1 MLAAIGVIGA
11 FCAPL
16 VLGGSDS
23 DPTPLFAYFA
33 LVAFVGLGVDTMR
46 RWAWVSGLTLV
57 LAYVMGTMLL
67 GGDYLLTSAY
77 QLYVIAL
84 VVMAVL
90 IPARAVMPDHSGSI
104 LTEWA
109 IKLNGATRP
118 IFPVLLAWGA
128 MAASSI
134 LLTLTSDF
142 GVAEFWLALIALAG
156 LCVAVIV
163 WSLRAPALQDLA
175 LVPMFGIVA
184 SIAMQSRWSAI
195 RRAFD
200 VTDDLTSDAT
210 YIFTFSLLVLIAMVL
225 SALAAWRSLS
235 KGGFPFIWA
244 LVAAVYAPAVAMVLE
259 MVWVP
264 SAVIGA
270 YPWALHA
277 AVMAAFMVFWAER
290 FARAD
295 GPDDRL
301 RMSFFVL
308 SALASISFALVMTL
322 SSAALTVALAVIV
335 VAAAALDR
343 RFDLYPM
350 TIFIAAG
357 VVTLGYRL
365 VADPGLGWA
374 TGSASIFELVLAY
387 GGVLAAMIAGLWL
400 LRCKVRQTA
409 TVMMDSA
416 AWSVGGIFVSLIL
429 FRIIDASV
437 GGQRP

>member
-1 MLAAIGVIGA
+1 M
-11 FCAPL
+11 
-16 VLGGSDS
+16 GGSDS

-235 KGGFPFIWA
+235 KGGFPFHLGFGSRSLRA
-244 LVAAVYAPAVAMVLE
+244 
-259 MVWVP
+259 
-264 SAVIGA
+264 SRCDGA
-270 YPWALHA
+270 
-277 AVMAAFMVFWAER
+277 
-290 FARAD
+290 
-295 GPDDRL
+295 
-301 RMSFFVL
+301 
-308 SALASISFALVMTL
+308 
-322 SSAALTVALAVIV
+322 
-335 VAAAALDR
+335 
-343 RFDLYPM
+343 
-350 TIFIAAG
+350 
-357 VVTLGYRL
+357 
-365 VADPGLGWA
+365 
-374 TGSASIFELVLAY
+374 
-387 GGVLAAMIAGLWL
+387 
-400 LRCKVRQTA
+400 
-409 TVMMDSA
+409 
-416 AWSVGGIFVSLIL
+416 
-429 FRIIDASV
+429 
-437 GGQRP
+437 

>member
-1 MLAAIGVIGA
+1 
-11 FCAPL
+11 
-16 VLGGSDS
+16 
-23 DPTPLFAYFA
+23 
-33 LVAFVGLGVDTMR
+33 MR

-57 LAYVMGTMLL
+57 LAYVMGAMLF
-67 GGDYLLTSAY
+67 GGDQALIGAY
-77 QLYVIAL
+77 QVYLITL
-84 VVMAVL
+84 VAMAVL
-90 IPARAVMPDHSGSI
+90 IPAQAIMPDHDAI
-104 LTEWA
+104 MLTEWA
-109 IKLNGATRP
+109 VNLDKAERP
-118 IFPVLLAWGA
+118 IFPVFLAWGA
-128 MAASSI
+128 LSATCFFIVLMSEAFLSA
-134 LLTLTSDF
+134 SDF
-142 GVAEFWLALIALAG
+142 WITISALTFLSIAI
-156 LCVAVIV
+156 IV
-163 WSLRAPALQDLA
+163 WSLRGAALQDLT
-175 LVPMFGIVA
+175 LVPMAGLTVVIGLQAESTGV
-184 SIAMQSRWSAI
+184 RWVYETNPDFYSSNP
-195 RRAFD
+195 
-200 VTDDLTSDAT
+200 DLNVSVGFALAAT
-210 YIFTFSLLVLIAMVL
+210 FLLGLTGFL

-235 KGGFPFIWA
+235 KGNYPMIWA
-244 LVAAVYAPAVAMVLE
+244 LLAAVYVAMVAMVLE
-259 MVWVP
+259 VVWAP
-264 SAVIGA
+264 SNVIGA
-270 YPWALHA
+270 YSWALHA

-308 SALASISFALVMTL
+308 SALACISFALVMIL
-322 SSAALTVALAVIV
+322 LSAALTVALAVTV

-343 RFDLYPM
+343 KFDLYPM

-400 LRCKVRQTA
+400 LRGKVRQTA